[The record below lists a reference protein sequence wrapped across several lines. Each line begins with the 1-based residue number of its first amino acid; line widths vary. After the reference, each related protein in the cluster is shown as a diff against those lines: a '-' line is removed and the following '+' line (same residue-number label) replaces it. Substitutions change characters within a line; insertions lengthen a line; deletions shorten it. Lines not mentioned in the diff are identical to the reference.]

1 MQTKDI
7 TKKLEITVLEMSS
20 FLVTEISRE
29 NKLLDST
36 QNYKTILDSCDKSLD
51 FILLKTQGPLLTEAF
66 SNKALFM

>member
-51 FILLKTQGPLLTEAF
+51 CILSKTQGPLLTEAF
-66 SNKALFM
+66 SNMALFM